1 MLRRVIILLFVLGNV
16 FLVSSLTQLS
26 PPEIIVFN
34 FGQTTSSISFYNT
47 GSDSI
52 FTARLEKGLVSLL
65 SPSVWVDEK
74 SYGSFSLLISGDI
87 SPGVYFDTL
96 TIYRDEIPIVKTPVI
111 IGVESI
117 NRLRK
122 YDSLIKLNP
131 NDISFIEG
139 DLIISPEINIF
150 KLDFDPPLS
159 NLVSLKVFI
168 YSLDG
173 ALLDSSAE
181 VVSVSQQASLKRF
194 YNLGAIEQED
204 LLVVAM
210 VENDASTGLDVERV
224 AINGAWGYSLSPP
237 TNYSFYSLLIY
248 FSIIFLL
255 LAFFILAF
263 VSLLR
268 HIRLRKRGLR

>member
-47 GSDSI
+47 GSDSM
-52 FTARLEKGLVSLL
+52 
-65 SPSVWVDEK
+65 
-74 SYGSFSLLISGDI
+74 
-87 SPGVYFDTL
+87 
-96 TIYRDEIPIVKTPVI
+96 
-111 IGVESI
+111 
-117 NRLRK
+117 
-122 YDSLIKLNP
+122 IKLNP

-224 AINGAWGYSLSPP
+224 AINGAWGYSLSHP